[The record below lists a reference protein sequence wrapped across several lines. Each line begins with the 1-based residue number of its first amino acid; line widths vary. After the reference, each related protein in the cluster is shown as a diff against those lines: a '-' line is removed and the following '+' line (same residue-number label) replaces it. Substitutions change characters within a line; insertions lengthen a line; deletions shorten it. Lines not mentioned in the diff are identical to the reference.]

1 MSGQGATKTVFTCPR
16 QVVLVRGQVGCQSY
30 LSFGK
35 VNLQEIILKSKVFK
49 CLSGEI
55 SIQLSFC
62 KCKIDRF
69 RKSNLEV
76 GNGMS

>member
-1 MSGQGATKTVFTCPR
+1 MSTCPR
-16 QVVLVRGQVGCQSY
+16 QVVLARGQVGCQSY
-30 LSFGK
+30 LSFGQ
-35 VNLQEIILKSKVFK
+35 VNLQEISFKNEVFK

-69 RKSNLEV
+69 RKSNLGV
-76 GNGMS
+76 GNEMK